1 MFDQVHNNNRGQT
14 LLTDQTS
21 GIPPTG
27 RRHFA
32 FPLVRSVIRE
42 PCDIIFFLCFKPN
55 NMLNFEIVQNY
66 NK

>member
-42 PCDIIFFLCFKPN
+42 PCDINFFLLIFT
-55 NMLNFEIVQNY
+55 LFEAKECVDF
-66 NK
+66 